1 MNLFWESL
9 RQLVQEITGTISPSL
24 AELAARAA
32 GAYTLVA
39 RWLFP
44 LLAFVILL
52 RCLVPLIRKRTAD
65 TVWGY
70 LVLANG
76 TSIPVRKWES
86 LIGRGKYADIV
97 INFPVVSRSHA
108 VLTFRNGNW
117 IIADLGSKGGIA
129 VNGTKVEQA
138 QQIQF
143 GDLISLAGIK
153 MALAPVQNEI
163 SVITDETGDGVVTD
177 REGELA
183 VNCTVTLLLLIL
195 FQVLAVVQLFASRAE
210 TTLAVIP
217 VFGVFF
223 LCEFLHYLLMRK
235 LKGKNIELEL
245 LAYYLCGLN
254 LALVASAA
262 PKDLVK
268 QLAAILLGI
277 AAYTVIT
284 WLCRDLGRA
293 SRLKYLILGGGV
305 LLLVLNLAFG
315 ERIYG
320 ARNWINLGFI
330 TFQPLEFVKIAF
342 VLAGTATLDRLLT
355 TKNMTA
361 FIAFTGACIIT
372 LALIRDFGTAVVFF
386 GAFLVIAF
394 MHSGDLRTLFL
405 VTAGAAFAG
414 IAVVTFMPYIATR
427 FAAWGRVWQY
437 ADSAGFQQTRTMI
450 AAASG
455 GLFGVGGGNGYL
467 KRIAAADTDLVFGM
481 LCEEWG
487 MLVALGVVLVIVF
500 FVFYAVLLTNNCRS
514 AFYAIAACGAATI
527 FLLQTA
533 LNVLGSVDVIPLTG
547 VTIPFIS
554 NGGSS
559 MIASWGLL
567 AMIKTAA

>member
-1 MNLFWESL
+1 MSINLFLSDL
-9 RQLVQEITGTISPSL
+9 TAQ
-24 AELAARAA
+24 AAS
-32 GAYTLVA
+32 AYTLVA

-44 LLAFVILL
+44 LLALVILV
-52 RCLVPLIRKRTAD
+52 RCLVPLIQERSAN

-76 TSIPVRKWES
+76 TSIPVRNWEN

-97 INFPVVSRSHA
+97 VNFPVVSRSHA
-108 VLTFRNGNW
+108 VLTFRNGIW
-117 IIADLGSKGGIA
+117 TIADLGSKGGIT
-129 VNGTKVEQA
+129 VNGVKVDKA
-138 QQIQF
+138 QEIQF
-143 GDLISLAGIK
+143 GDVISLAGIE
-153 MALAPVQNEI
+153 MALVPQLQNEA
-163 SVITDETGDGVVTD
+163 SKFTDVAGGSSDT
-177 REGELA
+177 EGEKNSALNSA
-183 VNCTVTLLLLIL
+183 VTLLLLFL
-195 FQVLAVVQLFASRAE
+195 FQVLALVQLFASRDGI
-210 TTLAVIP
+210 TLAALP
-217 VFGVFF
+217 VFGIYF
-223 LCEFLHYLLMRK
+223 LVELLHYLLMRR
-235 LKGKNIELEL
+235 LQSGNIELEL
-245 LAYYLCGLN
+245 LAYFLCGLN

-262 PKDLVK
+262 PSDLKK

-284 WLCRDLGRA
+284 WFCRDLGRA
-293 SRLKYLILGGGV
+293 RRLKYLALGGGV
-305 LLLVLNLAFG
+305 LLLILNLAFG
-315 ERIYG
+315 EKIYG

-330 TFQPLEFVKIAF
+330 TFQPLEFVKISF

-355 TKNMTA
+355 TRNMTA
-361 FIAFTGACIIT
+361 FIAFAGACMIT

-394 MHSGDLRTLFL
+394 MYSGDLRTLFL

-414 IAVVTFMPYIATR
+414 IAVVTFMPYIAMR
-427 FAAWGRVWQY
+427 FAAWGKVWQY
-437 ADSAGFQQTRTMI
+437 ADSTGFQQTRTMI

-467 KRIAAADTDLVFGM
+467 KNIAAADTDLVFGM

-487 MLVALGVVLVIVF
+487 LLVALCVLLVIIF
-500 FVFYAVLLTNNCRS
+500 FVFYAVLLTKNSRS

-533 LNVLGSVDVIPLTG
+533 LNVLGSVDVLPLTG
-547 VTIPFIS
+547 LTIPFIS

-559 MIASWGLL
+559 MVASWGLL
-567 AMIKTAA
+567 ALIRSAA